1 MTAFDADASAHDD
14 PDPEEE
20 TQVADMALGLSDRW
34 ILASFSAAA
43 GIVHVVMA
51 PSHMGASKLEGGGF
65 LLSAWLQLALAVG
78 IVARPSR
85 WLLRAVVAVNLGL
98 IGLWAFSRTSGL
110 PFGAHADH
118 PESIS
123 FVDGSCVAF
132 EVLIVA
138 LAALWLLRPG
148 AVRFKGGA
156 FAVGV
161 PLAAFAVASAA
172 IASPQARDHSAHS
185 HGGHGE
191 HGEVAGTAH
200 VHGEG
205 GEHSEP
211 GEPADD
217 KGLSLLE
224 NGHDHGTA
232 SIEKL
237 DAATQAEL
245 TAQLVHTAELVER
258 FPTVGVA
265 EAQGARRTGP
275 FTPGLGSHF
284 LPPNFQ
290 VNDDGVMDDEDL
302 LLPIL
307 IFDGAEPGSPIAGF
321 MYYMMGPDEPEGFA
335 GDDDFWHYHTNTC
348 TITNPDGTVDT
359 PYGADDTSITEEM
372 CDQIDGEMLETT
384 GYMVHVWTVPGYESE
399 RGVFGDIN
407 PKITCP
413 DGTYHQIPWSEVG
426 MRDSFCLNP

>member
-1 MTAFDADASAHDD
+1 MTVIDADESAHDD
-14 PDPEEE
+14 SVHDDE
-20 TQVADMALGLSDRW
+20 TQVTDVTLGTSDRW

-78 IVARPSR
+78 IVARPGR
-85 WLLRAVVAVNLGL
+85 WMLRAVVLVNLGL
-98 IGLWAFSRTSGL
+98 IGLWAVSRTSGL

-132 EVLIVA
+132 EVLLVA
-138 LAALWLLRPG
+138 LAALWLVRPG
-148 AVRFKGGA
+148 AIGFKGGA

-185 HGGHGE
+185 HGGHAGAE
-191 HGEVAGTAH
+191 AAGAHG
-200 VHGEG
+200 HGAD
-205 GEHSEP
+205 

-217 KGLSLLE
+217 NGLALLE
-224 NGHDHGTA
+224 NGHQHGTG
-232 SIEKL
+232 SVEKL

-245 TAQLVHTAELVER
+245 AAQLVRTAELVER

-265 EAQGARRTGP
+265 KAQGARQTGP
-275 FTPGLGSHF
+275 FTPGLGTHF
-284 LPPNFQ
+284 LPPDFQ

-307 IFDGAEPGSPIAGF
+307 IFDGSEPDAPIAGF
-321 MYYMMGPDEPEGFA
+321 MYYMMGSDVPEGFA
-335 GDDDFWHYHTNTC
+335 GDNDYWHYHTNTC
-348 TITNPDGTVDT
+348 MITNPDGTVDT

-372 CDQIDGEMLETT
+372 CDEIGGEMLQTT
-384 GYMVHVWTVPGYESE
+384 GYMVHVWTVPGYESD

-413 DGTYHQIPWSEVG
+413 DGTYFQIPWSEVG
-426 MRDSFCLNP
+426 MRDTFCRNP